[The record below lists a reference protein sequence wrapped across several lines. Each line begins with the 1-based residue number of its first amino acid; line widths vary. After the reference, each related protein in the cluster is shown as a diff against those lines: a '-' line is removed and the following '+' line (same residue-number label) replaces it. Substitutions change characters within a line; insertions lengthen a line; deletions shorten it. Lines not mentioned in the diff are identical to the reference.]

1 MKNRSN
7 IIFLSII
14 VIISSILFLIG
25 CNNIFSPQNSSGNTG
40 ATIAKKTGGVS
51 LSITKKDYR
60 TLLPS
65 FISIHHFD
73 VTGDGPSGS
82 SISLNDLTGDT
93 VSISDLTVGEWTIT
107 ALGKDSANKAIAK
120 GSVSV
125 NIVEGTTTDATIDVR
140 YLQDA
145 TGTVNIT
152 ITWPSDVS
160 VDSIEFKKNSID
172 QTADVTSDLSF
183 TGNNV
188 NYLDSNAKS
197 GFYSYVFKFKR
208 NNQTIATVFQSVH
221 VYDYLTTSASITLST
236 SSFSRPPA
244 APSGL
249 SVVEGLASLN
259 ISWVD
264 KSNVEEGFVIE
275 RKTSGGEFTAIGG
288 TLPANTMNYIDS
300 DISAD
305 ATYYY
310 RVKALNAF
318 GSSAYSNEAHGVF
331 ALPTITAIT
340 PSSGLTGVPANTNIV
355 ISFDS
360 EMSPSVFG
368 TVIFSGVA
376 FQDGTNCSMSISGTT
391 LTINPNADFPGGV
404 YNAIA
409 VSGFKDISGNTMIS
423 YSESGYNFSVN
434 GMIAYYPFDGTAD
447 DMSGKGNNMT
457 LTTIYSG
464 ANPPEL
470 TFDRR
475 GCQNSAYSIS
485 MGSSCYYM
493 NTNIT
498 SVPSSFTISVWVYSS
513 VDSMDRTIFSKF
525 LDDFSAE
532 DKRAEMCL
540 KKEMSG
546 NLKFFMGNGA
556 DLGLDING
564 NNGENGDLSNDKWH
578 NVVITFDGTT
588 GNMYI
593 DGAPSGSGSFS
604 GTRQNTTTPLYFGYY
619 RVSSDYYYWNGKL
632 DDIRIYNYALSETEV
647 ASVYNSEKPLPFGV
661 SAISSPAI
669 GAIVE
674 PTTDIKII
682 FDATMDNQYNEVK
695 ISFANPPID
704 YFGGSYL
711 FSKTYKDN
719 DTVTFTPSGNYL
731 PADTYSG
738 ITVTGFKDVGG
749 STMTEY
755 ENSEY
760 NFKVRGKVAH
770 FLFNESYSSVYQTH
784 HYYTATG
791 GNSPFFVAGK
801 DSESGSAVN
810 FNDGGNYYLDT
821 NITKLDG
828 DFTLS
833 AWINYTGAEASRPI
847 ISKYNT
853 SDANSQF
860 NLQIDTNGN
869 LNFFMGDGSGK
880 GITLNGN
887 NDPASDL
894 IADNWYHVAVSMNG
908 ANGALYINGTETGS
922 GSFTG
927 TRQTGTNGINIG
939 RYLSQYFKGK
949 IDDVH
954 IYNYALTAA
963 EIRSIYITEKTK
975 VEVASILSPAN
986 GTSDVSPD
994 ANIVIRFSGSLDAST
1009 CGTMTFS
1016 QPNFTYTNGVNCSMS
1031 FTTTDV
1037 TNDTVIIDPST
1048 DFVGMEY
1055 QIYSGINS
1063 ISGFKDAEG
1072 ADMKPYSS
1080 AYNFTPRS
1088 ILIYYKL
1095 DGDMSD
1101 CSGYPGVPNRDGYNS
1116 NGNYPDLTTD
1126 RYGNPNRAYSFTAAN
1141 GDAFQSRGGGS
1152 DGNYIGISGD
1162 QPRTLLLW
1170 VKGSPS
1176 PPASDQVICSL
1187 GHEYVLTPNDGSVFG
1202 LYVPKNTN
1210 NIGFYGYGDSYNFVT
1225 PIVIDSGWSHWAVS
1239 YDETNDVKIY
1249 KNGSFVYSENK
1260 LLNTDLSRL
1269 YVGAD
1274 TNTQM
1279 NFDGCI
1285 DEVRLYNYA
1294 LTADEILSIYNA
1306 EKPTP

>member
-887 NDPASDL
+887 NDPTSDL
-894 IADNWYHVAVSMNG
+894 IAGNWYHVAVSMNG

-994 ANIVIRFSGSLDAST
+994 ANIVIRFSGSLDGT
-1009 CGTMTFS
+1009 TYGTMTFN
-1016 QPNFTYTNGVNCSMS
+1016 QPDFTYTNGVNCSMS
-1031 FTTTDV
+1031 FATTDV
-1037 TNDTVIIDPST
+1037 TNDTVTINPYT
-1048 DFVGMEY
+1048 NFVGR
-1055 QIYSGINS
+1055 QYSTSSGAAS

-1080 AYNFTPRS
+1080 AYNFTARS
-1088 ILIYYKL
+1088 ISLYYRF
-1095 DGDMSD
+1095 DGDLSD
-1101 CSGYPGVPNRDGYNS
+1101 DSGYPGSIKLDGTEFHYL
-1116 NGNYPDLTTD
+1116 PDLTAD
-1126 RYGNPNRAYSFTAAN
+1126 RHGVPNKAYQFTQSQLKGIKAGNWV
-1141 GDAFQSRGGGS
+1141 DIKGS
-1152 DGNYIGISGD
+1152 APISMS
-1162 QPRTLLLW
+1162 LW
-1170 VKGSPS
+1170 VKAASTDYV
-1176 PPASDQVICSL
+1176 SDQVICSL
-1187 GHEYVLTPNDGSVFG
+1187 GTLSNSVDGSVFG
-1202 LYVPKNTN
+1202 LYVDSASDK
-1210 NIGFYGYGDSYNFVT
+1210 IGFYGQGTDYNFVSDAT
-1225 PIVIDSGWSHWAVS
+1225 LDTEWTHWSAT
-1239 YDETNDVKIY
+1239 YDGSKVKLY
-1249 KNGSFVYSENK
+1249 KNGEHVAEKSVDLDIGNGSHHSPFVGVWSQGYGS
-1260 LLNTDLSRL
+1260 S
-1269 YVGAD
+1269 GF
-1274 TNTQM
+1274 
-1279 NFDGCI
+1279 FDGCI

-1294 LTADEILSIYNA
+1294 LTADEIFSIYDE

>member
-994 ANIVIRFSGSLDAST
+994 ANIVIRFSGSLDGT
-1009 CGTMTFS
+1009 TYGTMTFN
-1016 QPNFTYTNGVNCSMS
+1016 QPDFTYTNGVNCSMS
-1031 FTTTDV
+1031 FATTDV
-1037 TNDTVIIDPST
+1037 TNDTVTINPYT
-1048 DFVGMEY
+1048 NFVGR
-1055 QIYSGINS
+1055 QYSTSSGAAS